1 MSLSPVE
8 EAKQPPPGVPRLR
21 TLCWTDL
28 PKGHGPP
35 LAVVRATDHPEFPEH
50 HHEFWEIVLVNRG
63 TGLMDF
69 GSKPLPIK
77 VGDVFVIGRG
87 QEHAYRETHSL
98 DIINIAFD
106 PEYIGSFHP
115 LLKEWMSKDS
125 LFAVGP
131 RWHPGEIPGECL
143 HLGPSEFARAL
154 ELVKRL
160 EAELESASAEARVA
174 AFAYFL
180 LLITLLRRHC
190 LPWEPAGDAAPGTR
204 IGRAVEFIEDH
215 FAEAI
220 TIDDIAAC
228 SHVSRRHFFRL
239 FEQAVGMAPMEYLKK
254 VRLQKAAAMLLTTNA
269 NVTEV
274 AFACGFNDSNYFSTL
289 YHKEF
294 GVSPSRFKRDSR
306 SG

>member
-1 MSLSPVE
+1 MSSTE
-8 EAKQPPPGVPRLR
+8 EAEQPLQGEPRLH
-21 TLCWTDL
+21 TLRWSDL
-28 PKGHGPP
+28 PQGHLRP
-35 LAVVRATDHPEFPEH
+35 LAVVRATEHPEFPQH
-50 HHEFWEIVLVNRG
+50 HHEFWEIVIVTRG
-63 TGLMDF
+63 TGLMVF

-77 VGDVFVIGRG
+77 VGDVFVISRD

-106 PEYIGSFHP
+106 PAYIGSVHP
-115 LLKEWMSKDS
+115 VLEDWMSNDA

-131 RWHPGEIPGECL
+131 RWKPGETPGECL
-143 HLGPSEFARAL
+143 HLGPAEFARL
-154 ELVKRL
+154 LDLVQRL
-160 EAELESASAEARVA
+160 EGELDSASAEARVA

-180 LLITLLRRHC
+180 LLVTLLRRHC

-204 IGRAVEFIEDH
+204 IGRAVEFIENH
-215 FAEAI
+215 FAEPI

-239 FEQAVGMAPMEYLKK
+239 FEQAVGVAPMEYLKK

-274 AFACGFNDSNYFSTL
+274 AFACGFSDSNYFSTL

-294 GVSPSRFKRDSR
+294 GISPSRFKKDGRT
-306 SG
+306 G

>member
-1 MSLSPVE
+1 MSSTKK
-8 EAKQPPPGVPRLR
+8 AKHRSQRDARLR
-21 TLCWTDL
+21 LLGWSDL

-35 LAVVRATDHPEFPEH
+35 LALVRATEHPEFPKH
-50 HHEFWEIVLVNRG
+50 HHEFWEIVMVTRG
-63 TGLMDF
+63 TGLMVF

-77 VGDVFVIGRG
+77 LGDVFVIGRD

-106 PEYIGSFHP
+106 PAYIGSVHP
-115 LLKEWMSKDS
+115 VLGDWMSKDA

-131 RWHPGEIPGECL
+131 RWHPGESPGECL

-154 ELVKRL
+154 DLVQRL

-180 LLITLLRRHC
+180 LLVTLLRRHC
-190 LPWEPAGDAAPGTR
+190 LPREATGDAAPGTR
-204 IGRAVEFIEDH
+204 VGRAVEFIENH
-215 FAEAI
+215 FAEPI

-239 FEQAVGMAPMEYLKK
+239 FEQAVGLAPMEYLKK
-254 VRLQKAAAMLLTTNA
+254 VRLQKAAAMLLTTKA

-274 AFACGFNDSNYFSTL
+274 AFACGFNDSNYFSSL
-289 YHKEF
+289 YHKEY
-294 GVSPSRFKRDSR
+294 GMSPSRFKRAGR
-306 SG
+306 MA

>member
-1 MSLSPVE
+1 MSS
-8 EAKQPPPGVPRLR
+8 AKKAKDQLQREGQVH
-21 TLCWTDL
+21 TLCWSDL
-28 PKGHGPP
+28 PEGHGPP
-35 LAVVRATDHPEFPEH
+35 LALLRIDEHPEFPQH
-50 HHEFWEIVLVNRG
+50 HHEFWEIVMVTSG
-63 TGLMDF
+63 TGLMVF

-77 VGDVFVIGRG
+77 VGDVFVIGRD

-106 PEYIGSFHP
+106 PTYIGSVDP
-115 LLKEWMSKDS
+115 VLEDWMSRDE

-131 RWHPGEIPGECL
+131 RWQPGETPGECL
-143 HLGPSEFARAL
+143 HLGPTEFARAL
-154 ELVKRL
+154 DLAKRL
-160 EAELESASAEARVA
+160 EFELESDGAEARVA

-190 LPWEPAGDAAPGTR
+190 LPREATGDAGPGTR
-204 IGRAVEFIEDH
+204 VGRAVEFIENH
-215 FAEAI
+215 FAEPI

-239 FEQAVGMAPMEYLKK
+239 FEQAVGLAPMEYLKK
-254 VRLQKAAAMLLTTNA
+254 VRLQKAAAMLLTTNS

-274 AFACGFNDSNYFSTL
+274 AFACGFNDSNYFSSL

-294 GVSPSRFKRDSR
+294 GMSPSRFKR
-306 SG
+306 SGKMG

>member
-1 MSLSPVE
+1 MSSIE
-8 EAKQPPPGVPRLR
+8 EAEQLMMRADRLH
-21 TLCWTDL
+21 TLHWSDL

-35 LAVVRATDHPEFPEH
+35 LAVVRATEHPEFPQH
-50 HHEFWEIVLVNRG
+50 HHEFWEIVLVTRG
-63 TGLMDF
+63 TGLMVF

-77 VGDVFVIGRG
+77 VGDVFVIARD
-87 QEHAYRETHSL
+87 QKHAYRETHSL

-106 PEYIGSFHP
+106 PDFIGSYHP
-115 LLKEWMSKDS
+115 VLDEWMSKDA

-131 RWHPGEIPGECL
+131 RWRPGETPGECL

-154 ELVKRL
+154 DLVQRL
-160 EAELESASAEARVA
+160 EGELGSACAEARVA

-190 LPWEPAGDAAPGTR
+190 LPWEPTGDAAPGTR
-204 IGRAVEFIEDH
+204 IGRAVEFIENH
-215 FAEAI
+215 FAEPI

-274 AFACGFNDSNYFSTL
+274 AYACGFNDSNYFSTL

-294 GVSPSRFKRDSR
+294 GVSPSRFKRDGR
-306 SG
+306 AG

>member
-1 MSLSPVE
+1 MSSTK
-8 EAKQPPPGVPRLR
+8 EAKHLLQREARLR
-21 TLCWTDL
+21 LLGWSDL

-35 LAVVRATDHPEFPEH
+35 LALVRATEHPEFPQH
-50 HHEFWEIVLVNRG
+50 QHEFWEIVVVTRG
-63 TGLMDF
+63 TGLMVF

-77 VGDVFVIGRG
+77 LGDVFVISRD

-106 PEYIGSFHP
+106 PAYIGSVHP
-115 LLKEWMSKDS
+115 VLEDWMSNDA

-131 RWHPGEIPGECL
+131 RWRPGETPGECL
-143 HLGPSEFARAL
+143 HLGPSEFARVL
-154 ELVKRL
+154 DLIQRL
-160 EAELESASAEARVA
+160 ESELESASAEARVA

-180 LLITLLRRHC
+180 LLITQLRRHC
-190 LPWEPAGDAAPGTR
+190 LPWEAAGDSAPDTR
-204 IGRAVEFIEDH
+204 IGRAVEFIDNH
-215 FAEAI
+215 FADSI

-228 SHVSRRHFFRL
+228 CHVSRRHFFRL

-254 VRLQKAAAMLLTTNA
+254 VRLQKAATMLLTTNA

-274 AFACGFNDSNYFSTL
+274 AFACGFNDSNYFSSL

-294 GVSPSRFKRDSR
+294 GMSPSRFKRDGR
-306 SG
+306 AG